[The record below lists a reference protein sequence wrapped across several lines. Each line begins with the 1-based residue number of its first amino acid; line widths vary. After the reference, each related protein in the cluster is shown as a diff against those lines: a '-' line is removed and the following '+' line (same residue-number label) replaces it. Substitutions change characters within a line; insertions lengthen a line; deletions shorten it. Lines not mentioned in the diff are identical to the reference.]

1 MVLFLIECLSASH
14 KTASLAMLESLRIP
28 ESATFSHELLD
39 SGLFQECILLQT
51 CHRVEIFWVTSETSN
66 GLTEKQA
73 LKMWSVKSGVS
84 ADIIERSAR
93 VFQGKDALQHLFF
106 LASGLES
113 VILGEDQVL
122 GQVRSAWLSARAD
135 GTTGFFLDHAF
146 LKAMNTGRKVRNKTR
161 INEGAVSISSAAI
174 DLAKQELGDLASAKA
189 LVIGAGEAGA
199 LAAKALKGEGV
210 SEITITN
217 RTYEKSQELAE
228 NVSGFA
234 IPFNEVLP
242 EVWKA
247 DLVISA
253 ISVQQPLFTEQ
264 ALSSITAGPHSS
276 SKNTL
281 IIDISQPRSVEEKV
295 GFLTGVRLKT
305 IDDLKKLIEQNLQ
318 NREVEA
324 KASETIVGAELA
336 AFESEMAKFYA
347 EPLISEML
355 RKFEKIRLK
364 EVSRAV
370 RKMNESDEK
379 KLMVMD
385 RFSKELIERVTLD
398 TVLQLR
404 RAALTGDE
412 ELLKV
417 AAQLF
422 GVEKASWKNAFV
434 EGAQPET
441 VVDDQLLTSD
451 SSVAF

>member
-1 MVLFLIECLSASH
+1 
-14 KTASLAMLESLRIP
+14 
-28 ESATFSHELLD
+28 
-39 SGLFQECILLQT
+39 
-51 CHRVEIFWVTSETSN
+51 VEVFWVTSEASN
-66 GLTEKQA
+66 GLTAKKA
-73 LKMWSVKSGVS
+73 LKLWSIKTGISV
-84 ADIIERSAR
+84 DIIEKSVQ
-93 VFQGKDALQHLFF
+93 VFQGKDALRHLFF

-122 GQVRSAWLSARAD
+122 GQVRSAWLSARDA
-135 GTTGFFLDHAF
+135 GTTGFFLDRAF
-146 LKAMNTGRKVRNKTR
+146 LKAMNTGRKVRNRTR

-199 LAAKALKGEGV
+199 LAAKALKSEGV
-210 SEITITN
+210 SAITIAN
-217 RTYEKSQELAE
+217 RTYKKSQVLAE
-228 NVSGFA
+228 KLSGFA

-242 EVWKA
+242 EVCRS

-264 ALSSITAGPHSS
+264 ALSSFIAEPHSS
-276 SKNTL
+276 LKSTL
-281 IIDISQPRSVEEKV
+281 IIDISQPRSIEEEV
-295 GFLTGVRLKT
+295 SFLPGVCLKT
-305 IDDLKKLIEQNLQ
+305 IDDLKKMIEQNLQ
-318 NREVEA
+318 NREIEA
-324 KASETIVGAELA
+324 KASETIVGDELE
-336 AFESEMAKFYA
+336 AFENEMAKFFA

-364 EVSRAV
+364 EISRAI

-379 KLMVMD
+379 KLIVLD

-412 ELLKV
+412 DLLKV

-422 GVEKASWKNAFV
+422 GIEKASWKNSFV
-434 EGAQPET
+434 QPET
-441 VVDDQLLTSD
+441 VEDGQSYPSN
-451 SSVAF
+451 SSGAFNPC